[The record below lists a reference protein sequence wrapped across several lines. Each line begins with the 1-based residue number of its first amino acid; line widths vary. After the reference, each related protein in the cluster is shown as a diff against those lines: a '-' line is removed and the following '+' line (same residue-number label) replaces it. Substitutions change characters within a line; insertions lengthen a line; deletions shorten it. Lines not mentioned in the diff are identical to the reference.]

1 MSSVSSSEIEGLLQ
15 QMGLQ
20 KIKRKGGNRPGFL
33 ACCPFH
39 NENTPSFSIG
49 DNGLY
54 LCWTCGEKGNL
65 RKLQKHMGM
74 EVKDDWRFSLRMSQI
89 SLEGRRKKV
98 DASYARATL
107 NMPDGFST
115 YSMPAEVPAVIAK
128 RFKWETIEA
137 FHLGSVTGGKDWRLR
152 DRCVIPIYY
161 GGKCVGYHARALK
174 VEQVPRYWNPDG
186 FPIKNHVFNF
196 DGCVAGK
203 ELIVCEGA
211 FNAMSMTEKGFT
223 NTLSTFGTNFTAP
236 QIAKITELS
245 PSSVTIC
252 FDRDKSKIREGKE
265 VGRGGQRAAMK
276 LGAILSDLMTVHIMV
291 LPLEKDPNDLPAET
305 LVECHAKRVAF
316 ERFKR

>member
-1 MSSVSSSEIEGLLQ
+1 MLR

-20 KIKRKGGNRPGFL
+20 KVKRKGGTRPGFI

-49 DNGLY
+49 DNGLWM
-54 LCWTCGEKGNL
+54 CWTCGVKGNL
-65 RKLQKHMGM
+65 KQLQKKMGM
-74 EVKDDWRFSLRMSQI
+74 EVPDDWRFNLKMAQI
-89 SLEGRRKKV
+89 SLEGRRRRV
-98 DASYARATL
+98 DAGYARATL

-128 RFKWETIEA
+128 RLKWETIEA
-137 FHLGSVTGGKDWRLR
+137 YHLGSVSSAKDWRLR

-161 GGKCVGYHARALK
+161 GKKCVGYHARALK
-174 VEQVPRYWNPDG
+174 PDTLPRYYNPDG

-196 DGCVAGK
+196 DGCVPGQ

-211 FNAMSMTEKGFT
+211 FNAMSMVEKGFT

-236 QIAKITELS
+236 QIAKITELG
-245 PSSVTIC
+245 PSSITIC
-252 FDRDKSKIREGKE
+252 FDRDKSKVKEGKE

-276 LGAILSDLMTVHIMV
+276 LGAILSDFMKVEIMP
-291 LPLEKDPNDLPAET
+291 LPLEKDPNDLPAEK

-316 ERFKR
+316 EMFKR